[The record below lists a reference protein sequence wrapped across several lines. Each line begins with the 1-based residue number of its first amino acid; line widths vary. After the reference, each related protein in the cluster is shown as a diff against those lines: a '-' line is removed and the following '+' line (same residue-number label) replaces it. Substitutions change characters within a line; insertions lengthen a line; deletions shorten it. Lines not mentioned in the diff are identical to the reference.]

1 MGRVIHTDGAGQQ
14 RSYHMRTAAELLRR
28 LSQKDTFDNEA
39 KDMLATLVYS
49 FREIESGI
57 DQSATAWE
65 KRDYYLKADELRRRW
80 DWTSLAATELETLL
94 LEERWQDVPEM
105 MAKLFPHFSDVT
117 VTKFMRKEKD
127 WAGAYPR
134 LLAERSARR

>member
-1 MGRVIHTDGAGQQ
+1 MGRVINTDSAGSQ

-28 LSQKDTFDNEA
+28 LSQKETLDTEA

-49 FREIESGI
+49 FREIETGI

-65 KRDYYLKADELRRRW
+65 KRDYYMKADELRRRW
-80 DWTSLAATELETLL
+80 DWTSLAASELEALIV
-94 LEERWQDVPEM
+94 EERWNDVPEM
-105 MAKLFPHFSDVT
+105 MARLFPHVSDVT

-127 WAGAYPR
+127 WAGAWPR
-134 LLAERSARR
+134 LLAERSARP

>member
-1 MGRVIHTDGAGQQ
+1 MGRVINTDGAGQQ
-14 RSYHMRTAAELLRR
+14 RSYYMRTAAELLRR
-28 LSQKDTFDNEA
+28 LSQKETLDTDA
-39 KDMLATLVYS
+39 KDMLAKLVFC
-49 FREIESGI
+49 FRDIEAGI

-80 DWTSLAATELETLL
+80 DWTSPAASELEAVLA
-94 LEERWQDVPEM
+94 EERWNDVPAM

-117 VTKFMRKEKD
+117 VTKFMRKEKE

-134 LLAERSARR
+134 LMAEHSIRR